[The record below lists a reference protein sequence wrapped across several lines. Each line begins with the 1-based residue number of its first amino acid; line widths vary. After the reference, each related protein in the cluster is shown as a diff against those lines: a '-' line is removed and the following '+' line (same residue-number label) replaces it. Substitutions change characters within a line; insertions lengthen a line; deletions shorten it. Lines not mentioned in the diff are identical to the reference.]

1 MDPNRMANRSGSHYI
16 HKVFEV
22 EGQRDRDR
30 HLAHLRTLDD
40 QRAAMRAGP
49 DTGLLERVTRVL
61 LRRPRLVLPTAQDA
75 YRLTDV
81 VCDLAS
87 GAKGRVGVR
96 RTDEGWVADCVAPGV
111 SVGVGP

>member
-1 MDPNRMANRSGSHYI
+1 MDPNRMANRSGSHYV
-16 HKVFEV
+16 HKIFEV

-30 HLAHLRTLDD
+30 HLAHLRTLAD
-40 QRAAMRAGP
+40 QRAAMRAGS

-87 GAKGRVGVR
+87 GTKGRVGVR
-96 RTDEGWVADCVAPGV
+96 RTDEGWVAVCVAPGA

>member
-1 MDPNRMANRSGSHYI
+1 MDPNRMANRSGSYYI
-16 HKVFEV
+16 LRVFEV

-49 DTGLLERVTRVL
+49 DGALLERISPAL
-61 LRRPRLVLPTAQDA
+61 FRRPRLALPTAQDA

-81 VCDLAS
+81 ACDLAS

-96 RTDEGWVADCVAPGV
+96 RTDEGWVAICVAPGT